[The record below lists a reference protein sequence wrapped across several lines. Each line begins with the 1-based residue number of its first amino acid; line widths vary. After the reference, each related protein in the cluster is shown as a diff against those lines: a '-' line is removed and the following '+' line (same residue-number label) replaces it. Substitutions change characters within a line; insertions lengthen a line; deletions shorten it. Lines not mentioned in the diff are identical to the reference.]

1 MHGSLLIPSVLMTQ
15 IRESLSLDLV
25 AAGLIVTIWT
35 TAVGVLQLL
44 ASPLVSRFGVKK
56 AVGIGMW
63 SFALGCILCVIAQS
77 SGALMAGR
85 VFQGIGYGVAFT
97 SSLGYISMWLEGS
110 SRQKCITIQA
120 TSIAIGQMVFSAL
133 SVPWYNALG
142 SWQAVMGIDCVLGLI
157 AAVLWSIF
165 ASNRVRSDG
174 TQKDVQTQVAKE
186 NPLRAAFKSRAAIG
200 LLIVIF
206 GIMYTYNVFTSYGP
220 TFFQTVRGLSPE
232 MAGVMIGLL
241 PLAGIFGVVIGG
253 FLTTKFGTRKW
264 VLVAVC
270 VVMFVSGICALV
282 FTSPVLM
289 VVAMLLLG
297 CFNQLKNPAGQ
308 SIGMDIPGSTPAF
321 ASAVIGLSYGIP
333 QIFTFMIP
341 YLVSGLNNELGL
353 QMALMILCVPLLIS
367 LIGALFVLP
376 ETGPRAQ
383 KKLEKKAAEAAE

>member
-1 MHGSLLIPSVLMTQ
+1 
-15 IRESLSLDLV
+15 
-25 AAGLIVTIWT
+25 
-35 TAVGVLQLL
+35 
-44 ASPLVSRFGVKK
+44 
-56 AVGIGMW
+56 
-63 SFALGCILCVIAQS
+63 
-77 SGALMAGR
+77 MAGR

-120 TSIAIGQMVFSAL
+120 TSIAIGQMVFSVL
-133 SVPWYNALG
+133 SVPWFNVLG

-165 ASNRVRSDG
+165 ASNRVRSDDA
-174 TQKDVQTQVAKE
+174 QNNAQAQVVKE

-241 PLAGIFGVVIGG
+241 PLAGILGVIIGG

-270 VVMFVSGICALV
+270 IVMFVSGICALV
-282 FTSPVLM
+282 FALPILM

-297 CFNQLKNPAGQ
+297 CSNQLKNPAGQ

-333 QIFTFMIP
+333 QIFTFLIP
-341 YLVSGLNNELGL
+341 YLVGGLNNAMGL
-353 QMALMILCVPLLIS
+353 QATLMILCVPLLIS

-376 ETGPRAQ
+376 ETGPRAK
-383 KKLEKKAAEAAE
+383 KKLEKKAAEVAE